1 MAKNDLTSVEWCD
14 VIFQGKNKE
23 YGAYKMR
30 MDSGKRHNWSMLI
43 IVAMAAL
50 VIGVPKLIQLAT
62 PAQDETM
69 TEVTT
74 LSQLDEAEVKDE
86 KLKKVEPIAPPPP
99 PLKSSV
105 KFVAPVIKKD
115 SEVNEEDQMKSQ
127 EELQETKVTI
137 SIADVKGNDEVHGK
151 DISEIKQVVTQA
163 PVEEVEEKPY
173 TAVEQMPQ
181 FPGGE
186 SELLKYIFDKL
197 RYPTISQENGVQ
209 GKVYIRFVVSKT
221 GEVKDAQVMRSLDP
235 YCDKEALRVIR
246 SLPRWIPG
254 KQNGVNVPVYYVVPI
269 TFKLQ

>member
-1 MAKNDLTSVEWCD
+1 MAKNDLTSIEWCD
-14 VIFQGKNKE
+14 LIFQGKNKE

-30 MDSGKRHNWSMLI
+30 MDSPKRHNRSLLIVLI
-43 IVAMAAL
+43 IAIVGFSA
-50 VIGVPKLIQLAT
+50 PKLIEMAKPKQK
-62 PAQDETM
+62 EVV

-74 LSQLDEAEVKDE
+74 LSKLDEAEVKDE

-115 SEVNEEDQMKSQ
+115 SEVSDEDQMKSQ
-127 EELQETKVTI
+127 EELKETKVTI

-151 DISEIKQVVTQA
+151 DIADIKQVVTQA
-163 PVEEVEEKPY
+163 PKEEVEEKPY
-173 TAVEQMPQ
+173 TAVEQMPS
-181 FPGGE
+181 FPGGDA
-186 SELLKYIFDKL
+186 ELLNYIGKNL

-221 GEVKDAQVMRSLDP
+221 GVVQDAQVMRSLDP
-235 YCDKEALRVIR
+235 YCDKEALRVIKG
-246 SLPRWIPG
+246 LPKWVPG

>member
-1 MAKNDLTSVEWCD
+1 MANELTSKAWCD
-14 VIFQGKNKE
+14 LVFDEKNKE
-23 YGAYKMR
+23 YGAYKLR
-30 MDSGKRHNWSMLI
+30 SGLAHRNLVALI
-43 IVAMAAL
+43 ITIIIAAMVVL
-50 VIGVPKLIQLAT
+50 LPLLMSLMPEPEVKDEEIQVTELAT
-62 PAQDETM
+62 LE
-69 TEVTT
+69 
-74 LSQLDEAEVKDE
+74 EAEVKDE
-86 KLKKVEPIAPPPP
+86 SLVKKVDLAPPPP

-115 SEVNEEDQMKSQ
+115 SEVRDEDEMKSQ

-137 SIADVKGNDEVHGK
+137 SIADVKGNDEEHGK
-151 DISEIKQVVTQA
+151 DIAEIKQVVTQA

-186 SELLKYIFDKL
+186 AELLKYIFDKL

-246 SLPRWIPG
+246 TLPRWIPG